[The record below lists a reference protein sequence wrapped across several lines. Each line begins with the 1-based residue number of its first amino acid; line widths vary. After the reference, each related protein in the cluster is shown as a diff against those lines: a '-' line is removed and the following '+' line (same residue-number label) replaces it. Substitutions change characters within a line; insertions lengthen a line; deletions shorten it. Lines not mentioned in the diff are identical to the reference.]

1 MKVNSTSV
9 KILAASRPYENSK
22 DGLITIQCEIPSFI
36 HMELLTHRN
45 FARNSSSNRAMSTER
60 SINMGFLLPEVFYT
74 QGEGM
79 RSSREPI
86 KHQKLAGLLWSA
98 SINFSIFI
106 TRLLER
112 LEVSKEQRNRLIP
125 PTKYVRSI
133 VTGTEQAW
141 KDFLV
146 LRLSEYADVEMY
158 RFALL
163 VDRAIKDVTWQYSNY
178 HTPYAMLDIESTVAR
193 IARVSY
199 NRTKGKDDKKLY
211 TELVAMGHF
220 STLEHMAI
228 WLDNPHR
235 SVYTKEGSNV
245 GWESYR
251 SACENGKMNDFRM
264 YLEGLKQNNG

>member
-1 MKVNSTSV
+1 MKVNNTSV
-9 KILAASRPYENSK
+9 EVLAATKPFENSK
-22 DGLITIQCEIPSFI
+22 DGLITIQCEIPMYI
-36 HMELLTHRN
+36 HTELLTHRN
-45 FARNSSSNRAMSTER
+45 FARNSSSNRAMGTER
-60 SINMGFLLPEVFYT
+60 SIAMGFLLPEVFYK

-79 RSSREPI
+79 QSSKEPI
-86 KHQKLAGLLWSA
+86 KRQKLAGLLWSA

-106 TRLLER
+106 TRLLEK

-125 PTKYVRSI
+125 PAKYVRSI

-146 LRLSEYADVEMY
+146 LRLSEHADVEMY

-178 HTPYAMLDIESTVAR
+178 HTPYDMEDIASIVAT

-199 NRTKGKDDKKLY
+199 NRTKGKNDQKLY
-211 TELVAMGHF
+211 NSLLEMQHMSVF
-220 STLEHMAI
+220 EHMAI

-235 SVYTKEGSNV
+235 SVYTKEGSSF

-251 SACENGKMNDFRM
+251 ASIEHGNMQLFADYVRNKN
-264 YLEGLKQNNG
+264 NNG